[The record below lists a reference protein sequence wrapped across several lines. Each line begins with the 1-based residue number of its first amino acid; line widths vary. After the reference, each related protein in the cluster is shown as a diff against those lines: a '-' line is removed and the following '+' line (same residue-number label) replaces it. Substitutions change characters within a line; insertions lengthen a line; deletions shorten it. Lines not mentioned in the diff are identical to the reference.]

1 MFSSNS
7 ALTLLINF
15 GHLFSKYSFL
25 YFHLTISGFN
35 KCNDFELRCCIKM
48 LKVMPLVASVSAS
61 VWAWLALISKIW
73 SAKRWTA
80 PLDNLRRIL
89 PVEKWMPLRSTWRE
103 LLMWRTQRL
112 LMLQWPAFVHRGGGH
127 CLGCAEQDRIGAGFC
142 SWAGRCPACSHAG
155 GVIKISVAVCF
166 TPAPQKLSK
175 LFSAL
180 RRILGAFRWF
190 PEGKRA

>member
-1 MFSSNS
+1 
-7 ALTLLINF
+7 
-15 GHLFSKYSFL
+15 
-25 YFHLTISGFN
+25 
-35 KCNDFELRCCIKM
+35 
-48 LKVMPLVASVSAS
+48 
-61 VWAWLALISKIW
+61 
-73 SAKRWTA
+73 
-80 PLDNLRRIL
+80 
-89 PVEKWMPLRSTWRE
+89 
-103 LLMWRTQRL
+103 MWRTQCL

-142 SWAGRCPACSHAG
+142 SWAGRCPACSHAD

-190 PEGKRA
+190 PEGKRAQVAAQQWNGYCTSFVLRASLMTPLLIHHRDFNRHVLGYTWMFCFSVVSSISMPLHKDIFGANTSFQQSQQY